1 MNTVFFFFHFSLQ
14 ITIGF
19 LSMIFFFLV
28 AFRFLWNVYCNDSG
42 TYIIKQE
49 FLKALQIE
57 ETYQP
62 ATSQPLNNKTI
73 ESQTHLHSILTSLF
87 SHSDRVGFD
96 QFRAWITRH
105 ERATVL
111 SRWLMLDS
119 GVNLTTELE
128 TPTFY
133 QSLAG
138 VTHLEEQVNPKIL
151 NP

>member
-1 MNTVFFFFHFSLQ
+1 M
-14 ITIGF
+14 
-19 LSMIFFFLV
+19 
-28 AFRFLWNVYCNDSG
+28 
-42 TYIIKQE
+42 K
-49 FLKALQIE
+49 IE
-57 ETYQP
+57 DTYQP
-62 ATSQPLNNKTI
+62 SSKPNSPNRSI

-87 SHSDRVGFD
+87 GSSDRVGFE

-111 SRWLMLDS
+111 SRWLMIDS

-138 VTHLEEQVNPKIL
+138 VTHLEEQVIGAYSLVNLLIIIIEDHYRDQ
-151 NP
+151 